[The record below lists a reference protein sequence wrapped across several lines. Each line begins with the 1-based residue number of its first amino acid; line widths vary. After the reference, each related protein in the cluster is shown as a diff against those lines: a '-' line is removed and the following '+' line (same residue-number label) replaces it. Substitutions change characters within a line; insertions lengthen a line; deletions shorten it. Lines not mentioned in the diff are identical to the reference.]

1 MGGLHAAASSGPVG
15 DAHSRDCATLFGMF
29 LRGWLLFL
37 ACLPIVA
44 CRAMASL
51 HDPNDSFP
59 TADDVPR
66 GTPREEWAAAG
77 EPADALELEQ
87 ARLEAERLVAAA
99 RRELAS
105 AERRVVEARQ
115 ALKAFRSSGR
125 ALREEE
131 ARLTHDGALRRVDD
145 AEARLAALEA
155 EGADELDLER
165 ARLDVEYARR
175 VLAVEERKLGRL
187 LSEELPREERALEG
201 ALADAEGELEEAHLG
216 VEIAEVEGRA
226 GIRRA
231 EAAVER

>member
-1 MGGLHAAASSGPVG
+1 
-15 DAHSRDCATLFGMF
+15 
-29 LRGWLLFL
+29 
-37 ACLPIVA
+37 
-44 CRAMASL
+44 MASL
-51 HDPNDSFP
+51 HDPNDAFL

-105 AERRVVEARQ
+105 AERRGGEARQ
-115 ALKAFRSSGR
+115 ALEVFRSSGR

-131 ARLTHDGALRRVDD
+131 ARLAHDGALRRVGD

-231 EAAVER
+231 EAALER